1 MKKILY
7 MILLFSICLCSCN
20 NQQNKFADMKEDF
33 SKFGGSNS
41 IALDVENEKLYF
53 QDHEIDLEALIKDDR
68 DICRVKEVILRNDN
82 IYLLVSRKANRRWS
96 FSVSRCDL
104 MGNNLQVL
112 YEQKELDQ
120 EVRGR
125 CQDGLLYIEYQSQK
139 TTFVNLY
146 NCNTEEY
153 SSLGSGNDVRYE
165 DYLSPITRKYSVEK
179 SKDQFVISDDTKELA
194 IIDTE
199 FLKNTEYYDL
209 MARYEFSPFMS
220 TLTEDK
226 ITLIYRAKPSYSLT
240 TPYYS
245 MLLFEYDIATNSLI
259 YLTVLNPY
267 DCEGMWVLYN
277 IKN

>member
-41 IALDVENEKLYF
+41 IALDVENQKLYF
-53 QDHEIDLEALIKDDR
+53 QDHEIDLEALIKDDS

-82 IYLLVSRKANRRWS
+82 IYLLVSRKANRQWS

-153 SSLGSGNDVRYE
+153 SSLGSGKDVRYE
-165 DYLSPITRKYSVEK
+165 DYFIPITRKYSVEK

-199 FLKNTEYYDL
+199 FLKKTEYYDL
-209 MARYEFSPFMS
+209 MVRYEFSPFMS
-220 TLTEDK
+220 TLTENK
-226 ITLIYRAKPSYSLT
+226 ITLIYRAKSSYSLT

-245 MLLFEYDIATNSLI
+245 MLLFEYDIAANSLI
-259 YLTVLNPY
+259 YLAVLNPY